1 MQNLE
6 IKITYETTD
15 IKTTESIS
23 NYKLITGVN
32 GSFSFTIVK
41 TSSRFMPRLLAC
53 AKEGERFMFDLYAE
67 VEDISGTGLEG
78 IYIQNAWVDGTFS
91 LLNLQAQTDITT
103 LTFTGEFYVEAVE
116 YEYTTQD
123 GLDWSTKRSL
133 GDYAADG
140 QRLIG
145 VPLR

>member
-1 MQNLE
+1 
-6 IKITYETTD
+6 
-15 IKTTESIS
+15 
-23 NYKLITGVN
+23 
-32 GSFSFTIVK
+32 
-41 TSSRFMPRLLAC
+41 
-53 AKEGERFMFDLYAE
+53 MFDLYAE

-133 GDYAADG
+133 GDYAADR